1 MCNIANNENCKTCP
15 FYTNHVFK
23 YRSCLLQPEKLIV
36 PVLFSEQDVANI
48 KRVAGLMGITV
59 DEFLLETVRASVDMM
74 LDTE

>member
-15 FYTNHVFK
+15 FYTDHVFK
-23 YRSCLLQPEKLIV
+23 YRACELQPEKLIV